1 MDPLVFAALSLGT
14 VSSLHCVGMCGPLVM
29 ALPIRHLS
37 HRSRMFALSSY
48 HAGRLLTYTLLGTV
62 SGMLGRPIYLGGF
75 QQTLSIA
82 LGSLILCGV
91 ILAKGLPDQPMSRLS
106 PRWTNI
112 LLTQKRKLTKPLENL
127 NIRLWKSS
135 FRNIYFFL
143 GMGNGLLPCGMVWL
157 ALAVALGLPTVSESM
172 LFMFLFGAGTLPALA
187 LVHIS
192 GSLIG
197 LSARKSMRKAIP
209 FLIGATGIL
218 LILRGLNLGIPYISP
233 VSATPGHAISCH

>member
-1 MDPLVFAALSLGT
+1 MGPLIFAALSLGI

-29 ALPIRHLS
+29 ALPVRHLS
-37 HRSRMFALSSY
+37 HRSRLFALSSY

-62 SGMLGRPIYLGGF
+62 AGMLGRHIYLGGF

-91 ILAKGLPDQPMSRLS
+91 ILSKGFGSHLTPERLL
-106 PRWTNI
+106 R
-112 LLTQKRKLTKPLENL
+112 PLESL
-127 NIRLWKSS
+127 NTRLWQSS

-197 LSARKSMRKAIP
+197 LSARRSMRRAVP
-209 FLIGATGIL
+209 FLIGATGVL

-233 VSATPGHAISCH
+233 VSAAPGHAISCH